1 MAVRVLIKRHFKEGQ
16 VGKGLRLLAEFR
28 KSAMDRPG
36 HLSGET
42 LVNHYDPNSVVVVST
57 WASVEDW
64 ISWQNS
70 EDRDR
75 NETLIEDLL
84 DKPTIFEV
92 FDFQSHT
99 G

>member
-16 VGKGLRLLAEFR
+16 VGKGLLLLAEFR

-42 LVNHYDPNSVVVVST
+42 LVNHYDPNSVMVVST

-92 FDFQSHT
+92 FDFQGHA